1 MKGLVNKF
9 RAMDPLKK
17 LDAVLAQVEFNH
29 FKVKPLESE
38 GRLRKKSNEFGKT
51 LLIYL

>member
-29 FKVKPLESE
+29 FKVKPLESK
-38 GRLRKKSNEFGKT
+38 GRLRNKSNDFLERHC
-51 LLIYL
+51 